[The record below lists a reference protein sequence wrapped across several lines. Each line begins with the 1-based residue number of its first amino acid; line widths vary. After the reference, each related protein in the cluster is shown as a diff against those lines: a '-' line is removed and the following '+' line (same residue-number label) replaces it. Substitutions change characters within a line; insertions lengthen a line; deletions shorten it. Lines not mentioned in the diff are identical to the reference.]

1 MLAMKPA
8 QMKQYGALPFRRGK
22 AGIEVLLITT
32 RKKKKWSVPKGWP
45 IKAQTAQGTASV
57 EAFEE
62 AGVSGKVSAKQL
74 GRFKNRKV
82 RRGQEVTCDVRLFPL
97 HVHVQRNHWPEKSE
111 RRRIWLPPSKAALLV
126 QKPGLKRAIKKLHSQ
141 ATKKAAVGSHMA

>member
-1 MLAMKPA
+1 M
-8 QMKQYGALPFRRGK
+8 MKQYGALPFRNRD

-45 IKAQTAQGTASV
+45 IKARTAQGTARV

-62 AGVSGKVSAKQL
+62 AGVSGKVASKEV

-82 RRGQEVTCDVRLFPL
+82 KRGQKVKCDVRLFPL
-97 HVHVQRNHWPEKSE
+97 LV
-111 RRRIWLPPSKAALLV
+111 RRQHRCAQPAS
-126 QKPGLKRAIKKLHSQ
+126 
-141 ATKKAAVGSHMA
+141 